1 MVINPKDML
10 EQEVG
15 SINQSSDVEN
25 ALNQSMILSTQNDI
39 ASTSKVGVKV
49 NEVTAGFQSKS
60 AVVDDVVL
68 SFPESE
74 VDQVTNEVA
83 IAQITKDVP
92 GLKNKLIKT
101 VSPADQTSLTTLTGS
116 SELAKNGFQDVAI
129 SLAQPE
135 AMLTVVKN
143 SVPDATESQLKA
155 VAEQLVDIE
164 QPLRNNVSKST
175 PKIDDFEI
183 FAERSLRTA
192 LNAVVG
198 NVTGSKNNLSSQR
211 LKTFNAIVNG
221 AKNSLAKVSKGFSS
235 LIENL
240 AEIGLQ
246 RGANVVNEVTV
257 KNGVKQLLS
266 ESQSNTIFR
275 AISRGD
281 YETAADVLRPLS
293 SFTRDEIMTKLR
305 SIDLRA
311 STIISPV
318 SDVELTGTN
327 HNTIPNQWQE
337 RTTES
342 QYFNT
347 EPLSDQD
354 EIQIELSNIDR
365 EVTEII
371 INSLETPV
379 DVRITAQELYDH
391 IEQTEKRAPS
401 THYLITK
408 NGHILRIRPVDVEAQ
423 DVSNWANNH
432 YKRSI
437 IVSMVG
443 GINAYS
449 NTPDLEQYVSAESYT
464 PSQWKALDTF
474 LKAAFNAMPG
484 IQVIPASEVTHNG
497 DGGPFFNV
505 SDHIKAKYGKD
516 TLFTDLANQEPF
528 TREELSKNI
537 RKGKI

>member
-1 MVINPKDML
+1 MVINTKDML

-15 SINQSSDVEN
+15 GINHASDIEN

-49 NEVTAGFQSKS
+49 NEVTAGFESKS

-92 GLKNKLIKT
+92 GLKNKLVKT
-101 VSPADQTSLTTLTGS
+101 VSSSDQTSLTTLTGS

-143 SVPDATESQLKA
+143 SVPDVSESQLKN

-164 QPLRNNVSKST
+164 QPLTNNVSKST

-183 FAERSLRTA
+183 YAEKSLRTA

-198 NVTGSKNNLSSQR
+198 NVSGSKNNLLSQR
-211 LKTFNAIVNG
+211 LTTFNTIANG
-221 AKNSLAKVSKGFSS
+221 AKNSLAKVSRGFGS

-240 AEIGLQ
+240 GEIGLQ
-246 RGANVVNEVTV
+246 KGANIINEIAI
-257 KNGVKQLLS
+257 KNGARTLIP

-281 YETAADVLRPLS
+281 YETAANVLQPFSSLS
-293 SFTRDEIMTKLR
+293 RGEIITKLK
-305 SIDLRA
+305 SIDNRA
-311 STIISPV
+311 SSIISPV
-318 SDVELTGTN
+318 SDVDLTGTD
-327 HNTIPNQWQE
+327 HNTISNQWQE
-337 RTTES
+337 RNTES
-342 QYFNT
+342 EYFNT

-379 DVRITAQELYDH
+379 DIRINAQELFEH
-391 IEQTEKRAPS
+391 IEQIDSRAPS

-408 NGHILRIRPVDVEAQ
+408 NGHIFRVRPVDIEAQ

-432 YKRSI
+432 YQRSI

-449 NTPDLEQYVSAESYT
+449 NTPNLEQYYSAESYT
-464 PSQWKALDTF
+464 PSQWKALDVF
-474 LKAAFNAMPG
+474 LKAAFSAMPG
-484 IQVIPASEVTHNG
+484 VQVIPASEVTHNG
-497 DGGPFFNV
+497 EGGPFFNV

-516 TLFTDLANQEPF
+516 TLFTDLENQEPF